1 MLLQNT
7 YQYWNVAI
15 VHMPVHEVQKGE
27 IILFFDNVKRHWNF
41 DAFLS
46 NLVFLL
52 SWTKLKGI

>member
-27 IILFFDNVKRHWNF
+27 IIWFFNNVNRHWNF
-41 DAFLS
+41 DAFLN

-52 SWTKLKGI
+52 SLTKLKGI

>member
-27 IILFFDNVKRHWNF
+27 IRWFFDNVKRNWNF